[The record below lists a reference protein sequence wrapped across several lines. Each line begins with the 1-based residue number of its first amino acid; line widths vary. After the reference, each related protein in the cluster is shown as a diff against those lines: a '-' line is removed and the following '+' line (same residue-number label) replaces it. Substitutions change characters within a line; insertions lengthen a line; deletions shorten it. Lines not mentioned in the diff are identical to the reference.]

1 MPPESCMWE
10 TGHEARPSEW
20 RESPVKAVFAN
31 SSTADVRVRSQ
42 MERRAAERKRVH
54 ALFDA
59 IQVAIH
65 ARDRATVDDLMAE
78 LAMATTRAGHEQGA
92 LRSSAESRW
101 GQRTAARAQHAE

>member
-1 MPPESCMWE
+1 MPPESYIWD
-10 TGHEARPSEW
+10 TGHEESPGER
-20 RESPVKAVFAN
+20 RESPVKAAFAN
-31 SSTADVRVRSQ
+31 LRTADFSVRSQ

-78 LAMATTRAGHEQGA
+78 LAMATTGPDHEQVA
-92 LRSSAESRW
+92 IRSSTESRW
-101 GQRTAARAQHAE
+101 GQRIAGRAQHAE